1 MIINLIFTSI
11 ASAAIIIMC
20 CTEIPKGSMQLL
32 LAIAALSIIIIAA
45 TFLEMYSSW
54 ISSEKRRKEY
64 KDKKDNNE
72 TKLFSIISRAQ
83 EIIQEYLEKEKVND
97 IKVSISV
104 GNTDKNPKDWI
115 LTSVVDYTDKENND
129 KSKYIELGPINDI
142 ETSMNNLISEIEII
156 RLSLNV

>member
-1 MIINLIFTSI
+1 MITNLIFTSI

-20 CTEIPKGSMQLL
+20 CTEISRGSMQLL
-32 LAIAALSIIIIAA
+32 AIVALSIIIIAA

-54 ISSEKRRKEY
+54 LSSEKRRKEY

-72 TKLFSIISRAQ
+72 TKLFNIISRGQ
-83 EIIQEYLEKEKVND
+83 EIIQEYLEKEKIND

-104 GNTDKNPKDWI
+104 GNTDKNPEDWI
-115 LTSVVDYTDKENND
+115 LTSVVDYTDKEDND

-142 ETSMNNLISEIEII
+142 ETSINNLISEIEII

>member
-1 MIINLIFTSI
+1 MITNLIFTSI
-11 ASAAIIIMC
+11 ASAAIIIIC
-20 CTEIPKGSMQLL
+20 CTEISRGSMRL
-32 LAIAALSIIIIAA
+32 LAISALSIIIIAA

-72 TKLFSIISRAQ
+72 MKLFNIISRAQ
-83 EIIQEYLEKEKVND
+83 EIIQEYLEKEKIND

-104 GNTDKNPKDWI
+104 GNTDKNPEDWI
-115 LTSVVDYTDKENND
+115 LTSVVDYTDKEDND

>member
-1 MIINLIFTSI
+1 MITNLIFTSI
-11 ASAAIIIMC
+11 ASAAIIIIC
-20 CTEIPKGSMQLL
+20 CTEIPRGSMQLL
-32 LAIAALSIIIIAA
+32 AISALSIIIIAA

-72 TKLFSIISRAQ
+72 IKLFSIISRAQ
-83 EIIQEYLEKEKVND
+83 EIIQEYLEKEKIND

-104 GNTDKNPKDWI
+104 GNTDKNPEDWI
-115 LTSVVDYTDKENND
+115 LTSVVDYTDKEDND

>member
-1 MIINLIFTSI
+1 MITNLIFTSI
-11 ASAAIIIMC
+11 ASAAIIIIC
-20 CTEIPKGSMQLL
+20 CTEIPRGSMQLL
-32 LAIAALSIIIIAA
+32 AIVALSIIIIAA

-83 EIIQEYLEKEKVND
+83 EIIQEYLEKEKIND

-104 GNTDKNPKDWI
+104 GNTDKNPEDWI
-115 LTSVVDYTDKENND
+115 LTSVVDYTDKEDNN